1 MDNNY
6 RVLIVEDDKTIAKEL
21 SGYLEMWGYRV
32 KSEEEFTDITETL
45 KGFNP
50 DLVLLD
56 IMLPHKNGFYWCREI
71 RKISKVPIMFI
82 SSANEGMNIIMAMDM
97 GGDDFISKPFELPV
111 VASKINALLRRN
123 NLYRGQA
130 DTIVV
135 GGVTLN
141 LDDSTVSF
149 ENKKEQLSK
158 NEYQI
163 VKLLF
168 ENAGELVSREVIMT
182 KLWDNHEFIDDN
194 TLTVNI
200 NRIRKKLKNIGVE
213 DFITTRKGL
222 GYKIGE

>member
-50 DLVLLD
+50 DLILLD

>member
-6 RVLIVEDDKTIAKEL
+6 RVLIVEDDKTISKEL

-50 DLVLLD
+50 DLILLD